1 MDILGL
7 FGLVLAFASLI
18 IAESLAGG
26 SLSFFLNLSAFIV
39 VMGGTLGAVLFQSTA
54 DQFRHAMKLLPQ
66 LVVPPVYPI
75 KRQIVRLK
83 QWSSTARAQGFL
95 ALEASLDDKNMD
107 PFTQK
112 GLTMIVDGVDAITLR
127 NVLEQEVDLKQEY
140 DERSAKLY
148 EAMGGYSPTVGIIG
162 AVMGLIQAMSHI
174 DDPSVLGRG
183 IAAAFVATIY
193 GVGFANFIFLPI
205 CHKLRAL
212 NYKQAL
218 YHEMTI
224 EGLVSIVNGENA
236 LVIERRLES
245 FATESH

>member
-7 FGLVLAFASLI
+7 FGLFLAFASLI
-18 IAESLAGG
+18 VAESFTGG
-26 SLSFFLNLSAFIV
+26 NLSFLLNLAAFVIV
-39 VMGGTLGAVLFQSTA
+39 VGGTLGAVLFQSTA
-54 DQFRHAMKLLPQ
+54 DQFRHAVMMLPQ
-66 LVVPPVYPI
+66 LVNPPVYPV
-75 KRQIVRLK
+75 KRQITHLK
-83 QWSSTARAQGFL
+83 QWSSIARAQGFL
-95 ALEASLDDKNMD
+95 ALESTIEDKNID

-112 GLTMIVDGVDAITLR
+112 GLSMIVDGIDAVTLR
-127 NVLEQEVDLKQEY
+127 SVLEQEVDLKQEY
-140 DERSAKLY
+140 YERSAKVY

-245 FATESH
+245 FSVESH